1 MVQRYIGSGETID
14 HVVASTDAVK
24 GEFRVSGSLVV
35 QLLDSGVVGA
45 TVPAAKQGRFSCVA
59 ETGVAWTAGDKLYL
73 TAGSQTMTK
82 TSAGN
87 TFAGYAAVAKLSATA
102 TGEIVLSVP
111 GS

>member
-1 MVQRYIGSGETID
+1 MVQRYLDSGETID
-14 HVVASTDAVK
+14 LVVASTDIVK
-24 GEFRVSGSLVV
+24 GQFRVSGTVVV
-35 QLLDSGVVGA
+35 QALDSGVVGE
-45 TVPAAKQGRFSCVA
+45 TVPGAIRGRYSCVA

-87 TFAGYAAVAKLSATA
+87 TFAGYAATAKLSAA
-102 TGEIVLSVP
+102 AVGEIVLAVP